1 MTDSTHNSSVV
12 YRLLLLAML
21 PVIAAILYF
30 TGQKYDPALINFQ
43 QAQPGLNA
51 NASGPSALQFP
62 AEIDGLTKA
71 GLTKPYSKDNL
82 YEYVDGHADYFITNG
97 FNSLAVAE
105 YSKTPSSAQAPEVVA
120 DVYDMGN
127 PMQAFGVLTD
137 EAGEGA
143 SQVDV
148 GVMGFQTS
156 QGVNF
161 FKGRYYVKIN
171 VFKAGINPVSFA
183 ENIARIIVVKAEP
196 FALFDL
202 LPDLGKVVST
212 RYIKADYRGL
222 DFIGPVIE
230 RQFDTGGHNLQVAL
244 IVRMPKEAGKPRE
257 PKEASKPVE
266 TLKPGEPE
274 GMGGT
279 GSIEDLIAKFKAFFD
294 KTGVRYEFLDE
305 GGKKYYK
312 VHDPYEG
319 DWLMVPSGIA
329 LYGVYGFKGD
339 EPVSKILER
348 IYDAV
353 KKR

>member
-1 MTDSTHNSSVV
+1 MTGSTHSASVV
-12 YRLLLLAML
+12 YRLLLLALL
-21 PVIAAILYF
+21 PVIAALLYF
-30 TGQKYDPALINFQ
+30 TGQKYDPALINFR
-43 QAQPGLNA
+43 QAQSASGINGS
-51 NASGPSALQFP
+51 NVSGSGPSALQFP

-71 GLTKPYSKDNL
+71 GPTKPYTKDNL

-97 FNSLAVAE
+97 FNSLTVAE
-105 YSKTPSSAQAPEVVA
+105 YSKTQSSARSPEVVA
-120 DVYDMGN
+120 DVYDMGI

-137 EAGEGA
+137 EAGDGA

-183 ENIARIIVVKAEP
+183 GGIAKVLDVKAEP

-202 LPDLGKVVST
+202 LPNLGKVVST
-212 RYIKADYRGL
+212 RYVKSDYRGL

-230 RQFDTGGHNLQVAL
+230 REFDTGSHNLQVAL
-244 IVRMPKEAGKPRE
+244 VVRVPRVSEE
-257 PKEASKPVE
+257 PKKS
-266 TLKPGEPE
+266 GEPA
-274 GMGGT
+274 GI
-279 GSIEDLIAKFKAFFD
+279 GSIEDLITKFKAFFD
-294 KTGVRYEFLDE
+294 KTQVRYEFLDE

-312 VHDPYEG
+312 IHDPYEG
-319 DWLMVPSGIA
+319 DWLMVPYGNA
-329 LYGVYGFKGD
+329 LYGVYGIKGD
-339 EPVSKILER
+339 EPVSKIVEK